1 MGARGRT
8 LIARG
13 LWEQRR
19 SILVWG
25 LSLGL
30 TSLFYVVLY
39 PSFRDSLNTYLQN
52 MPATYLKFLGI
63 RPGEA
68 FDIGSWMSV
77 EMFNLVLPLSLPFF
91 AMLIG
96 ARAVA
101 GAEERQELDLILS
114 NPVPRWLH
122 VVSRFVVMA
131 LGTLGILVLVALCTW
146 LGALVVSVDLPLA
159 AIAAGTFSSVAI
171 LLWPSGAWPCCSR
184 RSSGAARLA
193 LGVTAGLLVAMY
205 VLNGIAGAV
214 HGLQQLRRLSLFS
227 YLGAAIQFGIHWAD
241 FVGVLMLALVLV
253 GSRRRRVP
261 SGGTSTP
268 KNSIQNDACV
278 LPSGVSFCFD
288 LWVGLRS
295 NRPRFA
301 FVLLDVQAVVVP
313 STRDSRSRRESDRGR
328 SSRGP
333 AG

>member
-1 MGARGRT
+1 MGARART

-19 SILVWG
+19 AMVVWG
-25 LSLGL
+25 LALGL

-63 RPGEA
+63 QPGES

-101 GAEERQELDLILS
+101 GAEERQELDVILS

-122 VVSRFVVMA
+122 IVSRFVVMA
-131 LGTLGILVLVALCTW
+131 VGTLAILVLVALCTW
-146 LGALVVSVDLPLA
+146 VGALVVNVDLPLTD
-159 AIAAGTFSSVAI
+159 IAAGTFSMWPFCLAFGSLALLLSTLVRRGAI
-171 LLWPSGAWPCCSR
+171 
-184 RSSGAARLA
+184 A

-214 HGLQQLRRLSLFS
+214 ESVQQLQHLSLFS
-227 YLGAAIQFGIHWAD
+227 YLGAAIQVGIHWTD
-241 FVGVLMLALVLV
+241 FVGILVLV
-253 GSRRRRVP
+253 LVLVALAVASFKRRD
-261 SGGTSTP
+261 
-268 KNSIQNDACV
+268 IYA
-278 LPSGVSFCFD
+278 
-288 LWVGLRS
+288 
-295 NRPRFA
+295 
-301 FVLLDVQAVVVP
+301 
-313 STRDSRSRRESDRGR
+313 
-328 SSRGP
+328 
-333 AG
+333 